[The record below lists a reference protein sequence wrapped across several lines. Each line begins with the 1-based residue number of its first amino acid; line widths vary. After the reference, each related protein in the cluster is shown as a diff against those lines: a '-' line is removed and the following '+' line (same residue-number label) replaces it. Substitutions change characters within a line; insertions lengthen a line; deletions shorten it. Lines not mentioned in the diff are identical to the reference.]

1 VVDILIR
8 ITGMT
13 TPSTSTSS
21 SRRSGRS
28 ESARAGFRVPACP
41 TCGSKKIRAVVRDW
55 KGISNGKPYTVQAVE
70 IFECP
75 ACGERVFTPDAVR
88 QIQAA
93 SPARR
98 HRRLARSA

>member
-1 VVDILIR
+1 
-8 ITGMT
+8 
-13 TPSTSTSS
+13 
-21 SRRSGRS
+21 
-28 ESARAGFRVPACP
+28 
-41 TCGSKKIRAVVRDW
+41 VRDW
-55 KGISNGKPYTVQAVE
+55 KGTSNGKPYTVQAVE